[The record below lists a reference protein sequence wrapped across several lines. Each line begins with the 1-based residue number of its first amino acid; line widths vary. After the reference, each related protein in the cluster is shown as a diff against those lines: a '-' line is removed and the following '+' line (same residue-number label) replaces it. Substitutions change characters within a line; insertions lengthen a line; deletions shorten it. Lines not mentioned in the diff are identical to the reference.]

1 MACAGLASATANKAA
16 STVEGVFSC
25 TAPATGTRA
34 NLAAFYDA
42 TTAITGTSF
51 VCVTGAAPT

>member
-1 MACAGLASATANKAA
+1 MACVGLSSATANTAVAA
-16 STVEGVFSC
+16 TAGVFSC
-25 TAPATGTRA
+25 TAPTGTRA

-42 TTAITGTSF
+42 TTAITGTGF